1 MKVASAKRRKTGH
14 IPSRHNSH
22 QEGRKTMIKKKPKG
36 IINDKTTIWI
46 TTGIFIFAVEKKK
59 KEQRSSMRDTLQK
72 QFGLELD

>member
-1 MKVASAKRRKTGH
+1 
-14 IPSRHNSH
+14 
-22 QEGRKTMIKKKPKG
+22 MIKKKPKG

-59 KEQRSSMRDTLQK
+59 KEQRFSMRDTLQK

>member
-1 MKVASAKRRKTGH
+1 MKVACQKKKDRGR

-22 QEGRKTMIKKKPKG
+22 QAGRKTMIKKKPKG